1 MVAPNLFLAILK
13 PSQGKHINKLLARNA
28 PAAPGGDAF
37 HIHQVVDTFQMNMVT
52 YVSQKNF
59 FLLSTL
65 VSNQSNGVHAINI
78 SNVSGDTGHAAKS
91 KKPEVMARKRFVNRF
106 KKMIYCKNRRCL
118 AA

>member
-1 MVAPNLFLAILK
+1 VPNLFLAILK
-13 PSQGKHINKLLARNA
+13 PSQGTHINKLLARNA
-28 PAAPGGDAF
+28 ATAPGADAF
-37 HIHQVVDTFQMNMVT
+37 HIHQVVATFQMNMVT

-59 FLLSTL
+59 LRLSTF
-65 VSNQSNGVHAINI
+65 VSNQSNGVHATKM

-91 KKPEVMARKRFVNRF
+91 NRPEAMARKRFVNRF